1 MSSPRSSQ
9 LEKTLCINNDP
20 AQPKIKMNEV
30 LTNSMDKSQKH
41 DEWKKLDSQEY
52 IVYSESRS
60 VVSDSATPR
69 TTQSMEFSKPE
80 YWSR

>member
-1 MSSPRSSQ
+1 
-9 LEKTLCINNDP
+9 
-20 AQPKIKMNEV
+20 
-30 LTNSMDKSQKH
+30 MDKSQKH

-60 VVSDSATPR
+60 VMSDSATPW
-69 TTQSMEFSKPE
+69 TTQSVEFSKTE